1 MNLGKGIWELSLTND
16 SIFCTDSFWE
26 TNIMI
31 TIKQGMWIIRF
42 KHDLRSFQSNQM
54 LFYDLNLRS
63 LPLDQVP
70 DLTKVEILIY
80 KDI

>member
-16 SIFCTDSFWE
+16 SIFCADSFCE

-31 TIKQGMWIIRF
+31 TVKQGMWIIRF
-42 KHDLRSFQSNQM
+42 KHDNRSFQSNQS
-54 LFYDLNLRS
+54 LFYEFNLRS
-63 LPLDQVP
+63 LPLYQVP
-70 DLTKVEILIY
+70 DLTKVEILVY

>member
-1 MNLGKGIWELSLTND
+1 
-16 SIFCTDSFWE
+16 
-26 TNIMI
+26 MI

-42 KHDLRSFQSNQM
+42 KHDLRSFQSHQM